1 MDTNEQNTNKGVQPN
16 NTTTPSN
23 TPAKQN
29 TESLTGTAVTTNP
42 VQSLDTVYRV
52 PFQRRPM

>member
-1 MDTNEQNTNKGVQPN
+1 MDTTNEQNTNKGVQPN

-29 TESLTGTAVTTNP
+29 TESLTGSAVTPNP
-42 VQSLDTVYRV
+42 VQSLDTTFRL
-52 PFQRRPM
+52 PIQCH